1 MTFQELCSNLEA
13 KIINSYEQG
22 VTLEEAERLAG
33 EFLGA
38 QLRVSAELKNKDL
51 DSRMQKTGL
60 KSIKAHVYMDCNKSE
75 TKLTE
80 AGKSAT
86 VDNNEE
92 VINAQHNLDISEVDK
107 AELERYYDIFLN
119 AHIFFRGVSKG
130 RFE

>member
-1 MTFQELCSNLEA
+1 MTFQEFCSNLEA

-51 DSRMQKTGL
+51 DSRMRKSGL
-60 KSIKAHVYMDCNKSE
+60 KALKAAVYMQTLTAE

-80 AGKSAT
+80 AGKAAI
-86 VDNNEE
+86 VDSD
-92 VINAQHNLDISEVDK
+92 VSVMKTQDDLDVSEVDK

>member
-1 MTFQELCSNLEA
+1 MTFQELCAQLET

-51 DSRMQKTGL
+51 DSRTRKSGL
-60 KSIKAHVYMDCNKSE
+60 KAVKATVYMACNKAE

-80 AGKSAT
+80 AGKAA
-86 VDNNEE
+86 
-92 VINAQHNLDISEVDK
+92 VIDTDEDVIGLQDALDLAEVDK

-119 AHIFFRGVSKG
+119 AHIFYRGVSKG